1 MVTCTDCV
9 HYKACKMWVE
19 HVDSLVDDFNSLIK
33 PPLKGIEHFN
43 FPLVAETKGKLCTHY
58 SKAKLEK

>member
-19 HVDSLVDDFNSLIK
+19 HVDGLVDDFNSLIK
-33 PPLKGIEHFN
+33 TAYNKGIEHFN
-43 FPLVAETKGKLCTHY
+43 FPLVAETKGKLCDNY
-58 SKAKLEK
+58 DKAKLK